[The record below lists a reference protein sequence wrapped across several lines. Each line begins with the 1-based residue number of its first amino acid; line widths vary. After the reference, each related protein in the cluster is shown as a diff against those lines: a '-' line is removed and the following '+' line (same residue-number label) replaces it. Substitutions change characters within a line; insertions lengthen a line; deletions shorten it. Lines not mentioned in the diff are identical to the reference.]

1 MVRRRLLGALAL
13 ATAVSLTAAACGSDD
28 GDSNGGSGDG
38 KPSYTIGF
46 QGPLSGDNQQLGI
59 NGEDGFKLA
68 IDEANKK
75 GDLPFTLKTV
85 SSDDV
90 GSPDQ
95 APAAAAKLVGNDDVI
110 AIVGPMFSGAT
121 KASEQAFAAA
131 NLLSVSPSATNPD
144 LTNPSNGFTTFFRVI
159 PTDDVQ
165 GKAAADYISKALKP
179 AKVYSVDDASEYGT
193 GLSKVIEAELKANG
207 TALVHESVNPTKDYT
222 SEATKLVAEKPDV
235 IYYSGYYAEFAL
247 LTKALKDKGYA
258 GKILSGDGSLDPQF
272 VEQAGSAAAEGALIS
287 CPCLWAQADPNAAG
301 FVSAYKA
308 LNKQDPGTYS
318 AEAYDAANAI
328 IETLK
333 KLGPGA
339 DRAAVANAFK
349 TTDYKGLTKQIK
361 FTDKGEVNDQ
371 AVFIYTVKNGEIALV
386 GPVSKLVPTS

>member
-1 MVRRRLLGALAL
+1 MARRRLLGALAL

-28 GDSNGGSGDG
+28 GDSGGSDGG

-95 APAAAAKLVGNDDVI
+95 APAAAQKLVDNKDVI
-110 AIVGPMFSGAT
+110 ALVGPMFSGAT
-121 KASEQAFAAA
+121 KASEQFFSDA
-131 NLLSVSPSATNPD
+131 NLLSVSPSATNPT
-144 LTNPSNGFTTFFRVI
+144 LTSLGFTTFFRVI

-179 AKVYSVDDASEYGT
+179 TKVYSVDDASEYGT
-193 GLSKVIEAELKANG
+193 GLSKVIETELTANG
-207 TALVHESVNPTKDYT
+207 TTFVHESVNPTKDYT

-247 LTKALKDKGYA
+247 LTKALKDKGYT

-272 VEQAGSAAAEGALIS
+272 IAQAGAAAAEGALIS

-308 LNKQDPGTYS
+308 LNGQDPGTYS

-328 IETLK
+328 IEVLK

-339 DRAAVANAFK
+339 DRAAVSAAFK
-349 TTDYKGLTKQIK
+349 TIDYKGLTKQIK
-361 FTDKGEVNDQ
+361 FSDKGEVSDQ
-371 AVFIYTVKNGEIALV
+371 AVFIYTVKNGAISLV